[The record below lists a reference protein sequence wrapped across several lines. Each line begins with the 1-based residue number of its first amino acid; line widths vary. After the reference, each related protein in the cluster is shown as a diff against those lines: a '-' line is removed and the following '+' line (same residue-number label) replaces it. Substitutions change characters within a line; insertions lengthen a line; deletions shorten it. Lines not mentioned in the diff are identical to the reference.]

1 MEESEKP
8 REVEHSQNKLVV
20 KSQEQREEEVG
31 TEPCELD
38 GTGDRVLVLE
48 VVGLG
53 RLCST
58 SIALDIKLA
67 LHITLSL
74 LGGEEGHRLLVI
86 GTRRHY
92 NRCAGLRG
100 DALVGGLSC
109 GKELKTLSLGLKH
122 NPKPSQRRRNRL
134 F

>member
-1 MEESEKP
+1 MTGLRSATY
-8 REVEHSQNKLVV
+8 HSQNKLVV